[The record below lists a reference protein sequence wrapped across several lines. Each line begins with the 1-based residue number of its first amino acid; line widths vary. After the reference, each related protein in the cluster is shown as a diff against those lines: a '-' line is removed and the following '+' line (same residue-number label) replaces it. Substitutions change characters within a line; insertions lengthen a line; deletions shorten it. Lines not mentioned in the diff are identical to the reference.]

1 MANLDTILSVI
12 VGLLIVGAAVYI
24 FRSRKYQRPDPEP
37 RPWQVPL
44 EQGREHA
51 AAEPEFSEEDRR
63 FFEDV
68 LGVDVEEHKEFLRPL
83 AAMEQAQGVHFR
95 DLYESNEELARN
107 FWQGVGQ
114 SYFEEKHF
122 DQAAESFLKA
132 LGFYM
137 KNGGQETA
145 ETAQL
150 RCNLGIA
157 LTESGRGAE
166 AVHQLEKS
174 LEFNREHDPDQQDVI
189 ASLLNNLGWAWETEG
204 DNAKALDCYEKS
216 MALCEEIGL
225 EEAVENLKPKIDSL
239 RYEQK

>member
-12 VGLLIVGAAVYI
+12 VGLLIIGAAVYI

-51 AAEPEFSEEDRR
+51 SDEPQFSAEDRK

-83 AAMEQAQGVHFR
+83 AALEQAKGIHFR
-95 DLYESNEELARN
+95 DLYEHNDELARN
-107 FWQGVGQ
+107 FWEGVGQ

-122 DQAAESFLKA
+122 DQAAQSFLKA

-137 KNGGQETA
+137 KNGDEETA
-145 ETAQL
+145 ETAQV

-157 LTESGRGAE
+157 LTEAGRGAE
-166 AVHQLEKS
+166 AVHQFEKC
-174 LEFNREHDPDQQDVI
+174 LEFNRTHVPDDQGVI
-189 ASLLNNLGWAWETEG
+189 AALLHNLGWAWETDG
-204 DNAKALDCYEKS
+204 DNVKALDFYEQS
-216 MALCEEIGL
+216 MALCEEIGD
-225 EEAVENLKPKIDSL
+225 EDAVENLKPKIDSL
-239 RYEQK
+239 KYEQK